1 MSIEKTLE
9 HLKEHHAYD
18 SLKKMVR
25 KNSREA
31 FDIAIDL
38 TTMIDDEFL
47 EIFWNELEAVGH
59 DLLWEAVLAEV
70 GEQETVEDK
79 IRRLEEEIKAL
90 KERKEDDLK

>member
-1 MSIEKTLE
+1 MEKTLK
-9 HLKEHHAYD
+9 HLKEHHDYD
-18 SLKKMVR
+18 GLKKIVR
-25 KNSREA
+25 KNNREA
-31 FDIAIDL
+31 FDVAIDL
-38 TTMIDDEFL
+38 TIMLDDKFL

-79 IRRLEEEIKAL
+79 IHRLEEAIKAL